1 MSVQRGDLCLRGE
14 GTRADGLNNPNGSM
28 VLYTLTTFWLM
39 TVSGVWALCVASA
52 RGDRAV
58 DVPGD

>member
-1 MSVQRGDLCLRGE
+1 MLLY
-14 GTRADGLNNPNGSM
+14 
-28 VLYTLTTFWLM
+28 VLITFWLM

-58 DVPGD
+58 DVQGR

>member
-1 MSVQRGDLCLRGE
+1 
-14 GTRADGLNNPNGSM
+14 M
-28 VLYTLTTFWLM
+28 VLYTLTTPWLM

-58 DVPGD
+58 DEHLQLAGTDLDDPDVANLAALASVRE